1 MPPTPGP
8 RREVAGW
15 LTRRLSE
22 AGPLWRAIACCGLAL
37 GACEKSP
44 AAPATSGG
52 FDPAAASSALAVV
65 TGVAGTTAML
75 SLTALSPLLKVA
87 AAPPLATPP
96 APAIACAPAVPRSAA
111 RPPSP
116 AAAGPL
122 APLATGLIADS
133 LFRHVF
139 VYDTATRAYVVS
151 ADTTGPA
158 GGIRFLLYGVNSYSL
173 PASPLAIDG
182 WLDLTDQSTG
192 SAFQLRSQLSN
203 GTSGIADYVVG
214 LSGTQAADT
223 ALLSGTVTD
232 GTHTLKFTDSTGG
245 APVSGSVGVQV
256 AVSVHL
262 SDSLAG
268 FSVDMR
274 ASRVSFD
281 PFDFN
286 DDIDLTLTDAPQTL
300 RMTGAIRTYCLVPSI
315 GLQVSVNGTP
325 YATISNGTTTPN
337 VTLVGGQSAPADVSQ
352 ALLGMMAAQQ
362 QLFQWLGALFAPAKA
377 LLP

>member
-15 LTRRLSE
+15 ITRRLSE
-22 AGPLWRAIACCGLAL
+22 AGPLWRAIACCTVAL
-37 GACEKSP
+37 GACDKSP
-44 AAPATSGG
+44 AAPATSAG
-52 FDPAAASSALAVV
+52 FDPAAANAALAVV
-65 TGVAGTTAML
+65 TGVSGTTAMQ
-75 SLTALSPLLKVA
+75 SLTVLSRLLKVA

-96 APAIACAPAVPRSAA
+96 APAIACAPAVPGTRTL
-111 RPPSP
+111 PPSP

-122 APLATGLIADS
+122 APLTTGLIADS

-139 VYDTATRAYVVS
+139 VYDTTTRAYAPS
-151 ADTTGPA
+151 ADTSGPA
-158 GGIRFLLYGVNSYSL
+158 GGIRFLLYGVTSYGL
-173 PASPLAIDG
+173 PATPLAIDG

-192 SAFQLRSQLSN
+192 SAFRLRSQISD
-203 GTSGIADYVVG
+203 GASGIGDYLVG

-232 GTHTLKFTDSTGG
+232 GTHTLTFTDSTGG
-245 APVSGSVGVQV
+245 APVSGSVASQV
-256 AVSVHL
+256 TVSAHL
-262 SDSLAG
+262 ADTVAG

-274 ASRVSFD
+274 ASRESFD

-286 DDIDLTLTDAPQTL
+286 DAIDFTLSGTPQTI
-300 RMTGAIRTYCLVPSI
+300 RMTGAITTYCLVPSV
-315 GLQVSVNGTP
+315 GLQVSLNGTP
-325 YATISNGTTTPN
+325 YATITNGTTTPN
-337 VTLVGGQSAPADVSQ
+337 VTLAGGQSAPADVSQ